1 MLKLIEEEKMSGT
14 GKKTER
20 LDLVGAFEQGWIQ
33 YKANFLK
40 IVPYG
45 FLATLPSVLF
55 LFNVTAGVISTV
67 ILQGILCIL
76 LANSVICSVNGTRSD
91 IYSAPH
97 IWNLFK
103 NGLVLSIFLLPLL
116 AVSFVL
122 LIVPSV
128 IVFSLFM
135 FSFFVVAAKDKFSVD
150 ALMDSLRAGF
160 GYRLHLFLFSLIF
173 YCSVIISA
181 IISNFVPFIFVLING
196 LTLPYFFAVIYEL
209 YEQLEKK

>member
-1 MLKLIEEEKMSGT
+1 MSSG

-33 YKANFLK
+33 YRANFLK

-45 FLATLPSVLF
+45 FLATVPSVFF
-55 LFNVTAGVISTV
+55 LFSITAGVITTV
-67 ILQGILCIL
+67 LAQGILFIL
-76 LANSVICSVNGTRSD
+76 LANSVFCAVNGTRNN
-91 IYSAPH
+91 IYSAAH
-97 IWNLFK
+97 FFNLFK
-103 NGLVLSIFLLPLL
+103 NGVVLSIFLLPLL

-135 FSFFVVAAKDKFSVD
+135 FSFFIVAAKDKFAVD
-150 ALMDSLRAGF
+150 ALMDSLRFGF

-173 YCSVIISA
+173 YSSVIISA
-181 IISNFVPFIFVLING
+181 IISNFIPLIFILING
-196 LTLPYFFAVIYEL
+196 LALPFFFAVIYEL